1 MSSSTTREEGIAAT
15 DHEAWNG
22 STKTNDTPR
31 RNLSALEESYMY
43 MKGLRNTWW
52 YDFQQVDAKELVTK
66 LIRYVFTF
74 NGGARTEEEW
84 EALRRLVLIRQC
96 EYCTQRSFPIR
107 LHTYYEHNTASR
119 ASYINPLH
127 AHPRTHC
134 ILNFLSTPYVCT
146 HPRTH
151 FSSLRVN
158 RSMWRRR
165 HPKKNSVFV
174 KLETI
179 LSVVYVYDRIAGLEH
194 ISLCK

>member
-107 LHTYYEHNTASR
+107 LHTYMSTT
-119 ASYINPLH
+119 LH
-127 AHPRTHC
+127 LELP
-134 ILNFLSTPYVCT
+134 ISTPYT
-146 HPRTH
+146 RTH
-151 FSSLRVN
+151 EHTASWTSYQ
-158 RSMWRRR
+158 
-165 HPKKNSVFV
+165 PPTSVH
-174 KLETI
+174 I
-179 LSVVYVYDRIAGLEH
+179 HEH
-194 ISLCK
+194 IFRLCESTGQCDGDVIQRRILYLWNLKQFCQLCMYMIGLLD